1 MISTASVAGVGY
13 YTGSGDGAR
22 DERAAPGTTYYTGA
36 WEKGEPPGR
45 WGGRLAEQLGLAGDV
60 DAGTMETLFEKFEAP
75 DRAEGGRPPMQFRSV
90 ESRIEQALAL
100 EPDALPER
108 VEQIKA

>member
-22 DERAAPGTTYYTGA
+22 NERAASGSTYYTGA
-36 WEKGEPPGR
+36 SEKGESPGR

-60 DAGTMETLFEKFEAP
+60 DAATMENLFEQFEAP
-75 DRAEGGRPPMQFRSV
+75 DGSRLGRPPMQFRS
-90 ESRIEQALAL
+90 IEARNAQAPAP
-100 EPDALPER
+100 EPPAARER
-108 VEQIKA
+108 AGQSQ